1 MTDKHPGPPRTHG
14 HLRLHQVIHSDVLFF
29 SSSIFSLF
37 VSLNEPKFAIFSSSS
52 LSLSVPCSSLHFL
65 LFLVFFLLHLSI
77 NHPASIPSTTLLFL
91 FSSLFLSIFVFC
103 LVRCLKCPPS
113 PSSSSPL
120 SLLAPL
126 PRRLFLPLSHLS
138 LPPFVTFVLLFLL
151 FPAF

>member
-1 MTDKHPGPPRTHG
+1 MFYSFPPPSFHC
-14 HLRLHQVIHSDVLFF
+14 LFPSMNLHSPSSLLLPSLSLCPLVLTSLPTF
-29 SSSIFSLF
+29 SSFLSSPSVYQSSCLHSLDHLTF
-37 VSLNEPKFAIFSSSS
+37 PLSSQSSS
-52 LSLSVPCSSLHFL
+52 LSSS
-65 LFLVFFLLHLSI
+65 
-77 NHPASIPSTTLLFL
+77 
-91 FSSLFLSIFVFC
+91 SSPLFLSIFVFC
-103 LVRCLKCPPS
+103 LVRCLKCPPIPS